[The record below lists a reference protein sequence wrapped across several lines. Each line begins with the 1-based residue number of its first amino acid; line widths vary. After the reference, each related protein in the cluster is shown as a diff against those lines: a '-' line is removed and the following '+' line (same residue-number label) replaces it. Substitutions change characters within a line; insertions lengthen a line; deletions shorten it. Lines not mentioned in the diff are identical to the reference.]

1 MVGVEVSYANPGR
14 DAARLP
20 TIKRQIE
27 GMGIIA
33 AKLGR
38 NGRYVNFGHD
48 GPSAVRSN
56 LAVYRVMARNRQAWH
71 ATPYDDEQY
80 IYVVAI

>member
-1 MVGVEVSYANPGR
+1 MIGVEVSYANPGC

-20 TIKRQIE
+20 TFKRQIE

-33 AKLGR
+33 AKLWR

-48 GPSAVRSN
+48 GPSIVRSY
-56 LAVYRVMARNRQAWH
+56 LAVYRVMARNQQVWQ
-71 ATPYDDEQY
+71 ATPYDDEQ
-80 IYVVAI
+80 